1 LQETAARVPALET
14 DFTCGDHDRWNA
26 LKVRVPEDNACVVG
40 TNRSQ
45 SGKVADVCVHRSP
58 RDTKLMCRGRD
69 RQIWSFMSSDEMKT
83 ILEKLGHIETGIRNM
98 GTRLEAVENK
108 VEALETIVV
117 TRLQETT
124 PLWVSDLGEEM
135 QQGFRFLNKKVDL
148 VHDDFLN
155 LRTDELLLEKEVEDL
170 RKKVS

>member
-1 LQETAARVPALET
+1 
-14 DFTCGDHDRWNA
+14 
-26 LKVRVPEDNACVVG
+26 
-40 TNRSQ
+40 
-45 SGKVADVCVHRSP
+45 
-58 RDTKLMCRGRD
+58 
-69 RQIWSFMSSDEMKT
+69 MSSDEMKT

-135 QQGFRFLNKKVDL
+135 QQGFRFLNKKVEL